1 MKLSLAGNNTS
12 VVEVS
17 GISKHGL
24 WLCVKG
30 EEYFLSFKKFPW
42 FKQANVA
49 GVLNVKLFHGRHP
62 HWPSLDVDLELEWLQ
77 SPEKYPLTYKT
88 AG

>member
-1 MKLSLAGNNTS
+1 MKSSLVGNSTS

-24 WLCVKG
+24 WMYVNG

-49 GVLNVKLFHGRHP
+49 AVLNVKLLHGRHL
-62 HWPSLDVDLELEWLQ
+62 HWPSLDVDLELESLRF
-77 SPEKYPLTYKT
+77 PEKYPLTYKP